1 MSSSHFFRKWIEVMP
16 LGMSNDKKAALEKAV
31 SYLKATWFD
40 DVSVKNW
47 FQGSNPLG
55 PITNNIVERTNGILK
70 SREYSNRVKLGFR
83 ELYDL
88 VRSYLEFA
96 ANFNDFAV
104 NFNVFAANF
113 YCFISVV

>member
-1 MSSSHFFRKWIEVMP
+1 MRSK
-16 LGMSNDKKAALEKAV
+16 LGTISNDKKAALEKAV

-88 VRSYLEFA
+88 VSSFYVIFV
-96 ANFNDFAV
+96 ANLIFRLRR
-104 NFNVFAANF
+104 
-113 YCFISVV
+113 